1 MIIGIDHISLSCNDI
16 YSAQPEIR
24 NLGYKLKFQEI
35 NVYNNPA
42 KIPFLQDF
50 EDRHSLAFFQHE
62 TNIPIE
68 LIQHKKPLENISSPY
83 HVLLNPMFENSQK
96 HGKVEIQLDKVFNT
110 SLYNMKVNSYVW
122 KKQNALFWHDD
133 SNTNLNLGGAF
144 ICIPAIN
151 ILRSEEFWTN
161 IFGFKL
167 VSRSP
172 IKTTPQW
179 TYLSHKSLI
188 SNSPS
193 IDLFIVDTKTPVKP
207 SFLDDPGFTSLAF
220 ISTSIEKDF
229 KKLMAYHPIEYS
241 KEFNLNINSKELKIR
256 IVRNHDQSL
265 IELIEFC

>member
-1 MIIGIDHISLSCNDI
+1 M
-16 YSAQPEIR
+16 
-24 NLGYKLKFQEI
+24 
-35 NVYNNPA
+35 NVNP
-42 KIPFLQDF
+42 
-50 EDRHSLAFFQHE
+50 
-62 TNIPIE
+62 
-68 LIQHKKPLENISSPY
+68 
-83 HVLLNPMFENSQK
+83 
-96 HGKVEIQLDKVFNT
+96 
-110 SLYNMKVNSYVW
+110 YVW
-122 KKQNALFWHDD
+122 EKQNALFWHDD
-133 SNTNLNLGGAF
+133 SNTNLNLGASC
-144 ICIPAIN
+144 ICIPSTN
-151 ILRSEEFWTN
+151 IFRSEEFWTN

-172 IKTTPQW
+172 QKNTPQW

-188 SNSPS
+188 SKNSP
-193 IDLFIVDTKTPVKP
+193 INLFIVNTETPTKP